1 MLLTLNNLMGTKL
14 DARDDTLGKVKD
26 FYFDDHSWV
35 VRYLVADTGDWLPG
49 RQVLISTE
57 SFEAPQG
64 EQDAIPVSLT
74 REQIESSPP
83 IHADR
88 PVSREREAEM
98 IGHYN
103 WPMYWTHLGVP
114 AVGMM
119 PVGVAPESIKEEK
132 TPLNASDIREVE
144 TTLRSVREVTGYHIL
159 AKDGELGHVEG
170 LIADPA
176 DWRIRYL
183 LVDTR
188 NWLPGRKVLIA
199 PDWAGG
205 ILWSQ
210 KQVQIDLPTD
220 KIRSAPEYDP
230 DQPITREY
238 ERSLFDHY
246 GMRHYWEG
254 ASAVQ

>member
-1 MLLTLNNLMGTKL
+1 MLLILNELMGYKL
-14 DARDDTLGKVKD
+14 DARDDELGNVKD

-57 SFEAPQG
+57 SFEAPPPEDG
-64 EQDAIPVSLT
+64 MIPVSLT

-98 IGHYN
+98 VGHYN

-119 PVGVAPESIKEEK
+119 PVGVAPRGLKEEQ
-132 TPLNASDIREVE
+132 TPAEASETSQVE
-144 TTLRSVREVTGYHIL
+144 TTLRSLREVAGYHIR
-159 AKDGELGHVEG
+159 AQDEEIGHVEG
-170 LIADPA
+170 LIADPD

-183 LVDTR
+183 LADTR
-188 NWLPGRKVLIA
+188 NWLPGRKVLLA
-199 PDWAGG
+199 PEWAKA
-205 ILWSQ
+205 ILWSE
-210 KQVQIDLPTD
+210 KQIEVNLPAE
-220 KIRSAPEYDP
+220 KIRTAPEYDP

-238 ERSLFDHY
+238 ERALFDHY
-246 GMRHYWEG
+246 GMRHYWES
-254 ASAVQ
+254 ASATP